1 MHEVLAKLLEAH
13 VAHELSNWHG
23 EHLERTLRER
33 VSALFRWFST
43 VELEEVVTRAQIGRV
58 IERYVIELRVSGGI
72 TELTG
77 EMSRLVY
84 TSRAASDARLDQL
97 LTAEMYEE
105 FADKVLALDGVRRT
119 LIELIAQS
127 STAQTISARLL
138 ARAVLDLVALG
149 VAPVRNVAPSSLTL
163 AANKLASRILP
174 MLESFVALALARHR
188 DRMTPHSD
196 EHLLELRS
204 VVDDVWAR
212 VSPMRLSDVFAT
224 IQERDV
230 EDFVV
235 LAYEFWLRYRKTEFF
250 RRISTEVIDY
260 FFQKYE
266 RATLQALIDDMG
278 VSEEMVAEAVIELLQ
293 PLLDHAASSGALES
307 GIRARLESFYGS
319 PEAAV
324 QVESVL
330 RRD

>member
-13 VAHELSNWHG
+13 VAHELSSWHG

-43 VELEEVVTRAQIGRV
+43 VQLEDVVTRAQIGRV

-72 TELTG
+72 TELSG

-84 TSRAASDARLDQL
+84 TSRAASDVRLDQL

-127 STAQTISARLL
+127 STVQTISARLL

-149 VAPVRNVAPSSLTL
+149 MAPVRSVAPSGLTT
-163 AANKLASRILP
+163 AANKLAARLLP
-174 MLESFVALALARHR
+174 MLESFAALALAQHR
-188 DRMTPHSD
+188 ERMTQQHSD

-212 VSPMRLSDVFAT
+212 VSPMRLSEVFAV
-224 IQERDV
+224 IQEHDV

-250 RRISTEVIDY
+250 RRISMEVIDH

-266 RATLQALIDDMG
+266 RATLLALIDDMG
-278 VSEEMVAEAVIELLQ
+278 VDEALIAEAVIDLLQ
-293 PLLDHAASSGALES
+293 PLLDHAARSGALER

-319 PEAAV
+319 EAAAA
-324 QVESVL
+324 VL
-330 RRD
+330 ADDK